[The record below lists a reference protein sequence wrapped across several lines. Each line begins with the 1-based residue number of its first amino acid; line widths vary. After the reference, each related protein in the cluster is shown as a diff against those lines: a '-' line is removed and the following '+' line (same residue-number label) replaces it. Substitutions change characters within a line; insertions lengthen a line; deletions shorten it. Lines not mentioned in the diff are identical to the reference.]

1 MAHRR
6 LASRVKENDLM
17 NTTVAANAE
26 KLGQFLED
34 HRCTNVN
41 ILDIEGQC
49 SWADCF
55 IIATV
60 NSVGHLKGV
69 AHELWGE
76 INALD
81 LTVANRHKSPQGD
94 GWELVDCGDIVIH
107 LMSEELR
114 DFYSLEKLWQ
124 SRAAVDADTES
135 EESQGEEDDDE
146 EEDEQD

>member
-1 MAHRR
+1 
-6 LASRVKENDLM
+6 M
-17 NTTVAANAE
+17 NKTVAATAE
-26 KLGQFLED
+26 KLSQFLED

-41 ILDIEGQC
+41 ILDIAGEC

-76 INALD
+76 INELE
-81 LTVANRHKSPQGD
+81 LSVANRHKSPQGD
-94 GWELVDCGDIVIH
+94 GWELIDCGDIVIH

-124 SRAAVDADTES
+124 SRSGSDADTES
-135 EESQGEEDDDE
+135 EESQEEEDDEDDTDKE
-146 EEDEQD
+146 ETEKE

>member
-1 MAHRR
+1 
-6 LASRVKENDLM
+6 M
-17 NTTVAANAE
+17 NTKVAANAE
-26 KLGQFLED
+26 RLGQFLED
-34 HRCTNVN
+34 HKCTNVN
-41 ILDIEGQC
+41 ILDITGEC

-76 INALD
+76 INDLG

-94 GWELVDCGDIVIH
+94 GWELIDCGDIVIH

-124 SRAAVDADTES
+124 TRAIVDADAES
-135 EESQGEEDDDE
+135 NESQEDDDDDE
-146 EEDEQD
+146 EDKEEA

>member
-1 MAHRR
+1 MAQFC
-6 LASRVKENDLM
+6 LASRVKENDWM

-41 ILDIEGQC
+41 ILDITGEC

-60 NSVGHLKGV
+60 SSVGHLKGV

-76 INALD
+76 IND
-81 LTVANRHKSPQGD
+81 LELSVANRHKSPQGD
-94 GWELVDCGDIVIH
+94 GWELIDCGDIVIH

-124 SRAAVDADTES
+124 SRSVVNEDTES
-135 EESQGEEDDDE
+135 EESQEEEDDE
-146 EEDEQD
+146 A